1 MTDQKPSVGRI
12 VIAVGFKAR
21 SNGTDIAPA
30 VITRVF
36 SQRDDG
42 AWCVNVKLLLDFG
55 GVENVTSV
63 YLFTD
68 ESAARE
74 SIASENRQYMT
85 ALHWP
90 ERV

>member
-1 MTDQKPSVGRI
+1 MTDQKPSVGRV

-21 SNGTDIAPA
+21 SNNADVAPA
-30 VITRVF
+30 IITHVF

-42 AWCVNVKLLLDFG
+42 AWCVNAKLLLDAG
-55 GVENVTSV
+55 GVENVTSA

-68 ESAARE
+68 ESVARE
-74 SIASENRQYMT
+74 SIAGEGREYMT

-90 ERV
+90 ARV